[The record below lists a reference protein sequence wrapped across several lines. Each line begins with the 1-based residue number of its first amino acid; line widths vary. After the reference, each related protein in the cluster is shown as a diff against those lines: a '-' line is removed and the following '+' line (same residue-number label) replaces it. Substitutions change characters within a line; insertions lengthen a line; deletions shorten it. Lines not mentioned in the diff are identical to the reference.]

1 MHKLIPTSFNALV
14 RKTKIRKGLEMID
27 KIGCCALRSAL
38 PPFLFDFARLL
49 DFKVERHPDTSSRIA
64 RQRAASRAEPML
76 SETSNTIRRFPVYS
90 AQIMKILFVWDF
102 DWTVINCNSDEYVPA
117 QFLGHDA
124 TSNGFRDLI
133 RTAEE
138 QTKAKAESNH
148 DNDGD
153 GADAIDWDWHKIV
166 EIMVGRA
173 MQEGN
178 GGAGATPDDILA
190 AAAKMPYLDQI
201 KAAIVEISQQGQTGQ
216 MILSDGNT
224 LFIEAYLKANGM
236 EGCFNEGIMTNIGEF
251 VSIGEEGKPALRVTH
266 QSAKYGGHDCARC
279 ARSPNLCKTQAL
291 NDKLGQLGDNA
302 PERIVYVGD
311 GANDACPALNI
322 LREGDV
328 LLARGGVKRL
338 EANGR
343 SGAETDEEAKDR
355 KECSAGKGGKFGI
368 MSALKHAEREE
379 GGGGKIPECSVME
392 WTTGKELRDLIREII
407 FGDNS

>member
-1 MHKLIPTSFNALV
+1 
-14 RKTKIRKGLEMID
+14 
-27 KIGCCALRSAL
+27 
-38 PPFLFDFARLL
+38 
-49 DFKVERHPDTSSRIA
+49 
-64 RQRAASRAEPML
+64 
-76 SETSNTIRRFPVYS
+76 
-90 AQIMKILFVWDF
+90 MKILFVWDF

-117 QFLGHDA
+117 QFCGHDA

-138 QTKAKAESNH
+138 QTKAKAENN
-148 DNDGD
+148 NDGVED
-153 GADAIDWDWHKIV
+153 TIDWDWHKIV

-173 MQEGN
+173 MNE
-178 GGAGATPDDILA
+178 GAGSSPDDILA

-236 EGCFNEGIMTNIGEF
+236 EGCFNEGIMTNVGEF
-251 VSIGEEGKPALRVTH
+251 VSIGEDAKPALRVTH
-266 QSAKYGGHDCARC
+266 QSAKYGGHSCARC

-291 NDKLGQLGDNA
+291 NDKLGQMGDDA
-302 PERIVYVGD
+302 PEKIVYVGD

-338 EANGR
+338 EANDR

-355 KECSAGKGGKFGI
+355 KECSTGKGGKFGI
-368 MSALKHAEREE
+368 MAALKHAEKEE
-379 GGGGKIPECSVME
+379 AGEKTPKCRVME
-392 WTTGKELRDLIREII
+392 WTSGKELRDFIREII
-407 FGDNS
+407 CGDYK

>member
-1 MHKLIPTSFNALV
+1 
-14 RKTKIRKGLEMID
+14 
-27 KIGCCALRSAL
+27 
-38 PPFLFDFARLL
+38 
-49 DFKVERHPDTSSRIA
+49 
-64 RQRAASRAEPML
+64 
-76 SETSNTIRRFPVYS
+76 
-90 AQIMKILFVWDF
+90 MKILFVWDF

-124 TSNGFRDLI
+124 TSDGFRDLI

-153 GADAIDWDWHKIV
+153 EDAIDWDWHKIV

-173 MQEGN
+173 MNEGT
-178 GGAGATPDDILA
+178 GASPDDILA
-190 AAAKMPYLDQI
+190 AAAKMPCLDQI
-201 KAAIVEISQQGQTGQ
+201 KAAIVEISQQDQTGQ

-236 EGCFNEGIMTNIGEF
+236 EDCFNEGIMTNIGKF
-251 VSIGEEGKPALRVTH
+251 VSVGEEGKPALRVTH
-266 QSAKYGGHDCARC
+266 QSAKYGGHSCARC

-291 NDKLGQLGDNA
+291 NDKLSQLGDNA
-302 PERIVYVGD
+302 PEMIVYVGD

-322 LREGDV
+322 LRQGDV

-338 EANGR
+338 EANDR
-343 SGAETDEEAKDR
+343 NGAETDEEAKDR

-368 MSALKHAEREE
+368 ISALEHAEKEE
-379 GGGGKIPECSVME
+379 AGEKKTPKCRVME
-392 WTTGKELRDLIREII
+392 WTSGKELRDFIREII